1 MKDTPMNEWNKQLIE
16 EKLQEKE
23 TFSLYLY
30 TPMCGT
36 CQVASKML
44 LIAKEVLPDVVFAKS
59 DANYL
64 RELANQLEIESV
76 PCLLLIEEGNILRK
90 IYAFQSVPYLVETIK
105 NTLAK

>member
-1 MKDTPMNEWNKQLIE
+1 MNEWNKQLIE
-16 EKLQEKE
+16 EKLQAEE
-23 TFSLYLY
+23 TFCLYVY

-44 LIAKEVLPDVVFAKS
+44 LIAKEILPDVVFAKS

-64 RELANQLEIESV
+64 RELAYRLEIESV
-76 PCLLLIEEGNILRK
+76 PCLLLIEKGNILK
-90 IYAFQSVPYLVETIK
+90 KVYAFQSVPYLVETVK

>member
-1 MKDTPMNEWNKQLIE
+1 MNEWNKQLIE
-16 EKLQEKE
+16 EKLSAKE
-23 TFSLYLY
+23 TFCLYLY

-44 LIAKEVLPDVVFAKS
+44 LIAKEVLPETVFARS

-64 RELANQLEIESV
+64 RELANQFEIESV
-76 PCLLLIEEGNILRK
+76 PCLLLINKGSIIKK

-105 NTLAK
+105 STLVK